1 MDTFYCFSAITKTFF
16 PKRLQM
22 FSPSP
27 FFRRSFSLESYSQE
41 EHCKAGGE
49 GRKEED
55 ALLPLHKRG
64 EGKTHIFP
72 PPFPFFS
79 RESLFSLSGR
89 RTKTRDQSNS
99 SSSFS
104 PEEESN
110 LPPLL
115 SLFFLGRGLS
125 TTLLPPTLVR
135 TNTQKKDGR
144 ESKERKSPFF
154 VFDENRCFAES
165 MKLHATWD
173 QTQSQY
179 FPVTLD

>member
-110 LPPLL
+110 LPPLF

-125 TTLLPPTLVR
+125 TTLLPPTYER
-135 TNTQKKDGR
+135 THRRRTGEKAKNGNR
-144 ESKERKSPFF
+144 HSLFF
-154 VFDENRCFAES
+154 YENRCFAES

-173 QTQSQY
+173 QTQSQC
-179 FPVTLD
+179 FPVPLD